1 MAQTSDKVSSIAAR
15 YTNVTAAD
23 IEIMSATQHAELAK
37 DIRSM
42 AASLLRQDEV
52 KGLRK
57 LARLVGLGKT
67 A

>member
-1 MAQTSDKVSSIAAR
+1 MAQTSDKISTLAAR
-15 YTNVTAAD
+15 YVGMSNAALG
-23 IEIMSATQHAELAK
+23 EKVATREGRNEVAH

-57 LARLVGLGKT
+57 LFRKVLKP
-67 A
+67 

>member
-1 MAQTSDKVSSIAAR
+1 MMAQTSDKVSSIAAR
-15 YTNVTAAD
+15 YVNFRFPIRPVTMHEANK
-23 IEIMSATQHAELAK
+23 IESDVRA
-37 DIRSM
+37 M

-57 LARLVGLGKT
+57 LGRILGIGKT